1 MYIKGMYT
9 KCVHV
14 KCMYMVSDLVPT
26 PGAVSVSKEYIYI
39 YTHIHMYTHIYYIT
53 NNHDICYNVV
63 IVCLWLVSLQ
73 LYFVNLRACLF

>member
-1 MYIKGMYT
+1 MYVYIYVCSRIPMYIKGMYT

-39 YTHIHMYTHIYYIT
+39 FIHTYTCIHIYI
-53 NNHDICYNVV
+53 I
-63 IVCLWLVSLQ
+63 
-73 LYFVNLRACLF
+73 